1 MYNSYRSHK
10 VITILT
16 TLLLTLFVFSVQT
29 ALAKECDRDCLKG
42 MITQYIDALAGHD
55 PSRLP
60 LAENVRFTEDS
71 KALKLGEGLWKSVTA
86 KDPFRQDYL
95 DTKKQIAAS
104 HVVVREGNNPAL
116 CSVLLHIKDMKING
130 IETLI
135 QHIKPDSFFQPNQL
149 GAPIRGMNDPVP
161 AGKKQ
166 SRESLIRT
174 ALTYTEGL
182 RIGNFTD
189 AGTPFAP
196 ETYRVENGVIMAG
209 KGCERPN
216 SGLYEQYITLHPSII
231 ASVAA
236 VDEEKGIVLLW
247 MNFGFAGSNYGEG
260 NSLVTFES
268 FKIWG
273 NEIHSVLAFF
283 RALPLSTA
291 RFWPTSDPVS
301 R

>member
-1 MYNSYRSHK
+1 MYNPHRPHR
-10 VITILT
+10 VITIAAFFLIII
-16 TLLLTLFVFSVQT
+16 LFSVQT
-29 ALAKECDRDCLKG
+29 APAQECDRDCLKG
-42 MITQYIDALAGHD
+42 MITKYIDALAAHD

-60 LAENVRFTEDS
+60 LAANVRFTEDS
-71 KALKLGEGLWKSVTA
+71 KTMKLGEGLWKTVTS
-86 KDPFRQDYL
+86 KDTFRQDYL
-95 DTKKQIAAS
+95 DTAKQIAAT
-104 HVVVREGNNPAL
+104 HIAVPEGNNQAL
-116 CSVLLHIKDMKING
+116 CSILLYVKGMKITG
-130 IETLI
+130 IETLVE
-135 QHIKPDSFFQPNQL
+135 HITPESRIQPNQL
-149 GAPIRGMNDPVP
+149 GAPIRGMNDTVP
-161 AGKKQ
+161 AGKNQ

-216 SGLYEQYITLHPSII
+216 SGLYEQYITLHPGII

-236 VDEEKGIVLLW
+236 VDEEMGIVLLW
-247 MNFGFAGSNYGEG
+247 MNFGHTGSNYGEG
-260 NSLVTFES
+260 NALVTFES

-273 NEIHSVLAFF
+273 NEIHSIVAFF
-283 RALPLSTA
+283 RSLPISTA
-291 RFWPTSDPVS
+291 RFWPTIDPVP